1 MLSPVIDAM
10 LLNFPSSL
18 VKNKSGNLSD
28 SSNYRLDSLLQMCLS
43 SLTGH

>member
-28 SSNYRLDSLLQMCLS
+28 SSNYRLDSLLQM
-43 SLTGH
+43 